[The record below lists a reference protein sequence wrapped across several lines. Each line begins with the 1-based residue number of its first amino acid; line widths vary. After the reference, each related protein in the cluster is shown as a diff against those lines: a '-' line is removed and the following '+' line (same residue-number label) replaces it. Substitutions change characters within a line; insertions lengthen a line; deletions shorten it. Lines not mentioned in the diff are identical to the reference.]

1 MTIAR
6 NVPPRRGVAGNA
18 RVTLL
23 VCAAIAAVG
32 AAAVVLI
39 FSTEPTPQRETA
51 VRETAMLVDVTRAE
65 DGSFRPV
72 IEAMGSVRPAREIML
87 QPRVSGQV
95 VSIAEEFA
103 PGGYVEQGDVLVRI
117 EEADYRN
124 ALEQRSS
131 ELEQAQADLAMQEG
145 QAAKAKQDYEA
156 LDRELSP
163 ERQALVLRE
172 PQLNA
177 ARAAVR
183 SASAAVEQARL
194 DLERT
199 TITAPFDAHVLT
211 RQVNQGS
218 QVDVGT
224 ALGRLV
230 GLDTYWVEATV
241 PVDKLRWLA
250 FADGDAGAGSPVG
263 IRNRTAWP
271 EGVTRRGYLYKL
283 VGELSGET
291 RLARVLVAV
300 DDPLARDEAA
310 GDGDFVPPL
319 MIGAFV
325 ETRIQGRPLDNVV
338 RISRDHLRKDD
349 TVWVME
355 NGKLAIRPVDVV
367 LRDARYAYVRDGLS
381 GGEQVVTSSL
391 ATVEEG
397 IALRV
402 NQAPGAAESVEGK
415 TGAESAGARGA
426 PEP

>member
-1 MTIAR
+1 MNTDSDTA
-6 NVPPRRGVAGNA
+6 PSRGLTGGLG
-18 RVTLL
+18 RTLL
-23 VCAAIAAVG
+23 ICALLVAAA

-39 FSTEPTPQRETA
+39 FSTEPEAQRETA
-51 VRETAMLVDVTRAE
+51 VRQTAMLVDVTRAE
-65 DGSFRPV
+65 GGTFRPV
-72 IEAMGSVRPAREIML
+72 IEAMGSVVPEREIML
-87 QPRVSGQV
+87 QPRVSGRV
-95 VSIAEEFA
+95 TGISEDFT

-124 ALEQRSS
+124 ALQQRES
-131 ELEQAQADLAMQEG
+131 ELAQARADLTMQQG
-145 QAAKAKQDYEA
+145 QAAKAKQDYED
-156 LDRELSP
+156 LGRELPP
-163 ERQALVLRE
+163 ERAALVRRE
-172 PQLNA
+172 PQLES
-177 ARAAVR
+177 ARASVQ
-183 SASAAVEQARL
+183 SAQAAVEQARL
-194 DLERT
+194 DLSRAN
-199 TITAPFDAHVLT
+199 ITAPFDAQVLT

-230 GLDTYWVEATV
+230 GVDTYWVEATV
-241 PVDKLRWLA
+241 PVDKLRWLD
-250 FADGDAGAGSPVG
+250 FADGDAEAGSPVH

-271 EGVTRRGYLYKL
+271 EGVTRQGYLYKL

-310 GDGDFVPPL
+310 GGGDYVPPL

-325 ETRIQGRPLDNVV
+325 ETRIQGRPVDNVV

-349 TVWVME
+349 TVWLME
-355 NGKLAIRPVDVV
+355 DGKLAIRPVDVV
-367 LRDARYAYVRDGLS
+367 LRDAQYAYVREGLS

-397 IALRV
+397 VGLRTEEV
-402 NQAPGAAESVEGK
+402 GQTGDKAPAAG
-415 TGAESAGARGA
+415 GA